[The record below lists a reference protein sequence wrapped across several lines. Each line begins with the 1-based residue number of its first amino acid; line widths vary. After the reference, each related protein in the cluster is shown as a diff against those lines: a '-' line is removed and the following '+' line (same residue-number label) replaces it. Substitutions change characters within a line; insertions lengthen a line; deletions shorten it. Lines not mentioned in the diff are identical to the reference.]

1 MFDMEAMD
9 TKSGWRISTILILLV
24 SIWLLE
30 LPIRA
35 AFAAMGNQKC
45 EVSRNLCPNPG
56 LCFGTLSAQDTWATK
71 HNCRFISTA
80 MLDIADPGGSTTS
93 HASIVGDINKYAREY
108 DVNTP
113 SRMAHFLSQV
123 GYESGFSAATE
134 SLNYSS
140 KRMRQIFGCKG
151 GTLNYDV
158 AKDDCKQGRLRGK
171 LWTKKSTYA
180 HHSKNLGSYVYA
192 NRLGNGNEASGDG
205 YKYRGRGLIQ
215 LTGKANY
222 KAFQSEHNKLN
233 PKDKQSFIKNPGLLA
248 SNKKYAVESAFYFW
262 SANGINTVA
271 DKSTVKSVTK
281 KVNGGYNGLAERKK
295 LYNSLACMLGAKQ
308 ES

>member
-1 MFDMEAMD
+1 MFDLDVMD
-9 TKSGWRISTILILLV
+9 AKSSWYLFTILILFV
-24 SIWLLE
+24 SAWLLV
-30 LPIRA
+30 LPVQE
-35 AFAAMGNQKC
+35 AFAATGNQKC
-45 EVSRNLCPNPG
+45 AAPRNLCPDPG
-56 LCFGTLSAQDTWATK
+56 LCFASRGAQDTWATK
-71 HNCRFISTA
+71 HSCRFISTA
-80 MLDIADPGGSTTS
+80 MLDAADPGGSSTRP
-93 HASIVGDINKYAREY
+93 ASIVGYINKYAREY
-108 DVNTP
+108 SVNTP
-113 SRMAHFLSQV
+113 SRMAHFLSQI
-123 GYESGFSAATE
+123 GYESGFRATTE

-151 GTLNYDV
+151 GARNYDV
-158 AKDDCKQGRLRGK
+158 AKDDCMHGRLRGK
-171 LWTKKSTYA
+171 LWTKESTYT

-192 NRLGNGNEASGDG
+192 NKLGNGDEASGDG

-222 KAFQSEHNKLN
+222 KAFQNKHNKLD
-233 PKDKQSFIKNPGLLA
+233 PKDKQSFIKDPGLLA

-262 SANGINTVA
+262 SANHINAVA
-271 DKSTVKSVTK
+271 DNGTVKSVTK